1 MNRLLFGQTTLLI
14 TVFFA
19 LETSFLLFDFYFNRL
34 TQFLT
39 KKEFEIFGGISP
51 SRALKILKI
60 SFFLNDPT

>member
-19 LETSFLLFDFYFNRL
+19 WETSFLLFDFYFNRL

-39 KKEFEIFGGISP
+39 KKEIEIFLGPPPPLGPLTFSKFMI
-51 SRALKILKI
+51 
-60 SFFLNDPT
+60 F